1 MAGAMSRQ
9 SIFEVGELT
18 DMATKKVL
26 MQRFARNYRE
36 KHGRDTTSHELALAW
51 KKIGG
56 QMPKP
61 KDVIDILAKEFAD
74 AEREEL
80 SFDEV
85 LGESYNANIC
95 YELLVGDKIETRWA
109 DTDTASRDKIV
120 KNAALRRNQV
130 VGDLV
135 RATVTLLHWN
145 RIHPEEEPVQMEL
158 DFGPDVEWK
167 LNAPRLGEQAS

>member
-1 MAGAMSRQ
+1 
-9 SIFEVGELT
+9 
-18 DMATKKVL
+18 MATKKVL

-36 KHGRDTTSHELALAW
+36 QHGDSTTHELAIAW
-51 KKIGG
+51 RKIGG

-61 KDVIDILAKEFAD
+61 RDVIDILAKEFAD

-80 SFDEV
+80 AFDEV

-95 YELLVGDKIETRWA
+95 YEVFVGDKVETRWT
-109 DTDTASRDKIV
+109 DTDTAGRDKIV

-130 VGDLV
+130 VNDLV
-135 RATVTLLHWN
+135 RASATLMHWN
-145 RIHPEEEPVQMEL
+145 RLHPDEEPVQMEL

-167 LNAPRLGEQAS
+167 LAAPGVDEQAS

>member
-1 MAGAMSRQ
+1 
-9 SIFEVGELT
+9 
-18 DMATKKVL
+18 MATKKVL

-36 KHGRDTTSHELALAW
+36 RHGRDTTSHELALAW

-61 KDVIDILAKEFAD
+61 KDVVDILAKEFAS

-80 SFDEV
+80 EFDDV

-95 YELLVGDKIETRWA
+95 YEEQVGDKVETYWTN
-109 DTDTASRDKIV
+109 TDTASRGKVV

-130 VGDLV
+130 VGDLL
-135 RATVTLLHWN
+135 RATVTLMHWN
-145 RIHPEEEPVQMEL
+145 RIHPNEEPVQMEL
-158 DFGPDVEWK
+158 DFAPDIDWK
-167 LNAPRLGEQAS
+167 LNAPRLDQQAS

>member
-1 MAGAMSRQ
+1 
-9 SIFEVGELT
+9 
-18 DMATKKVL
+18 MATKKVL

-56 QMPKP
+56 RMPEP
-61 KDVIDILAKEFAD
+61 KDVIDILAKEFAS

-80 SFDEV
+80 SFDDV

-95 YELLVGDKIETRWA
+95 YEVLVGDKIETRWA

-135 RATVTLLHWN
+135 RATATLLHWN
-145 RIHPEEEPVQMEL
+145 RVHPDQEPVQMEL

-167 LNAPRLGEQAS
+167 LNAPLIGEQAS

>member
-1 MAGAMSRQ
+1 
-9 SIFEVGELT
+9 
-18 DMATKKVL
+18 MATKKQL

-36 KHGRDTTSHELALAW
+36 QHGDTTMHELAIAW
-51 KKIGG
+51 KKVGG

-80 SFDEV
+80 GFDEI

-95 YELLVGDKIETRWA
+95 YEVQVGEKVETRWT
-109 DTDTASRDKIV
+109 DTDTASREKIV

-135 RATVTLLHWN
+135 RATVTLMHWN
-145 RIHPEEEPVQMEL
+145 RLHPDEESVQMEL

-167 LNAPRLGEQAS
+167 LNAPRLNEQAS